1 MEIQDSK
8 PTPAD
13 IATWTGRTQA
23 FGLVARQC
31 SAAQAE
37 CLRQIH
43 QSGAYTAVSP
53 TWDDFC
59 RDHAGMSRPK
69 VDSLIRSLEEFGS
82 DFFRFSEIVRVSPE
96 TYRQLAPAIA
106 DSTLQFD
113 GESIPITP
121 ENAPKIRHAVQ
132 QLRANL
138 KQSRQRESARLSITV
153 LMAGFESLFHDMTR
167 LIDDIPAR
175 ISPNEIH
182 GLAHFCINRLNRIDR
197 AIPNS

>member
-1 MEIQDSK
+1 MDNT
-8 PTPAD
+8 TPAPLD

-23 FGLVARQC
+23 FGMVARQC

-43 QSGAYTAVSP
+43 ASGAYTAVSP
-53 TWDDFC
+53 NWDDFC

-69 VDSLIRSLEEFGS
+69 VDSLIRSLDEFGS

-96 TYRQLAPAIA
+96 TYRQLAPSIA
-106 DSTLQFD
+106 DSALEFE

-121 ENAPKIRHAVQ
+121 ENAPRIRHAVQ
-132 QLRANL
+132 QLRASL

-153 LMAGFESLFHDMTR
+153 LMAGFDSLFRDMTR
-167 LIDDIPAR
+167 LIDDIPTRASTTELHSLVR
-175 ISPNEIH
+175 Y
-182 GLAHFCINRLNRIDR
+182 CINHLNRIDR
-197 AIPNS
+197 AIPKP

>member
-1 MEIQDSK
+1 MENRK

-23 FGLVARQC
+23 FGIVARQC

-43 QSGAYTAVSP
+43 QSGAYTAVSSN
-53 TWDDFC
+53 WDDFC

-69 VDSLIRSLEEFGS
+69 ADSLIRSLEEFGP
-82 DFFRFSEIVRVSPE
+82 DYFRFSEIVPVSPE

-106 DSTLQFD
+106 ENALEIE

-121 ENAPKIRHAVQ
+121 ENAPKIRRAVQ
-132 QLRANL
+132 QLRADL

-153 LMAGFESLFHDMTR
+153 LQAGFDSLFRDTAR
-167 LIDDIPAR
+167 LIDDIPTRASSTELHSLLR
-175 ISPNEIH
+175 Y
-182 GLAHFCINRLNRIDR
+182 CINHLTRIGR
-197 AIPNS
+197 AIPAP